1 MIVREPTRKGDKAKV
16 TFVLPNDSPGDVFVA
31 GDFNAWNPG
40 ATLLR
45 RRGEVRSASL
55 TLSTGKRY
63 AFRYYGDGRW
73 FNDEKADDYEDND
86 YGETNGIV
94 DLTDDLG
101 ECRRET
107 LSEVRGSETRAAKDG
122 PRAGTHSDE
131 PWHALPP
138 LGGGALAALT

>member
-1 MIVREPTRKGDKAKV
+1 MIVREPTRKGDKAKI

-73 FNDEKADDYEDND
+73 FNDEKADDYERND

-101 ECRRET
+101 LGECRRPPVERSSR
-107 LSEVRGSETRAAKDG
+107 LRDEGRQRRASSW
-122 PRAGTHSDE
+122 HS
-131 PWHALPP
+131 
-138 LGGGALAALT
+138 